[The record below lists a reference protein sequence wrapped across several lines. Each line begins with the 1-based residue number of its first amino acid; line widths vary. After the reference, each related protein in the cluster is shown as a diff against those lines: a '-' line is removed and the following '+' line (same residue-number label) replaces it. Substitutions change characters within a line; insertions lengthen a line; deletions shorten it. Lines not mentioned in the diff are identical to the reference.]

1 MAALEM
7 SGCSIQ
13 LRSSRLPMA
22 VLVLSSTQS
31 SVPRFSRPRSV
42 SVSSRLA
49 RVTCDSRMNWA
60 SLYVMTVFRRST
72 PLILRIIGDS
82 PAARP
87 LQSGQGRLL

>member
-1 MAALEM
+1 MSELEI

-13 LRSSRLPMA
+13 LRSIRLPMD

-49 RVTCDSRMNWA
+49 RVTGERRMNWA
-60 SLYVMTVFRRST
+60 
-72 PLILRIIGDS
+72 
-82 PAARP
+82 
-87 LQSGQGRLL
+87 LL

>member
-1 MAALEM
+1 MSALEI

-13 LRSSRLPMA
+13 LRSIRLPMD

-49 RVTCDSRMNWA
+49 RVTDERRMNWA
-60 SLYVMTVFRRST
+60 
-72 PLILRIIGDS
+72 
-82 PAARP
+82 
-87 LQSGQGRLL
+87 LL

>member
-1 MAALEM
+1 MSLLDN

-13 LRSSRLPMA
+13 LRSMRLPMA

-49 RVTCDSRMNWA
+49 RVTGDRRMNCA
-60 SLYVMTVFRRST
+60 SL
-72 PLILRIIGDS
+72 
-82 PAARP
+82 
-87 LQSGQGRLL
+87 

>member
-13 LRSSRLPMA
+13 LRSIRLPMA

-49 RVTCDSRMNWA
+49 RVTCDSRMN
-60 SLYVMTVFRRST
+60 
-72 PLILRIIGDS
+72 
-82 PAARP
+82 
-87 LQSGQGRLL
+87 